1 MKTFIIILLSITIVA
16 FISYIIFSI
25 LSLRFLG
32 IVLALEDANLYQ
44 SIYEPHRIY
53 LKYKMYKK
61 LSFLFSIISTIS
73 CFISIVAILLFR
85 GYI

>member
-32 IVLALEDANLYQ
+32 IVLALEDANLYL
-44 SIYEPHRIY
+44 SDYAPHRIH
-53 LKYKMYKK
+53 LKYKRYKK
-61 LSFLFSIISTIS
+61 LSFLFSIISTILS
-73 CFISIVAILLFR
+73 YISIVAILLYR